1 MKIEKKSLTIGVLIG
16 FCGTLFLSY
25 FLGNV
30 DTKFEIKTGHDKVIS
45 DFAKSIDVKL
55 EKIVKNDLEKTNI
68 FVTAKG
74 NVSKTDIDQELD
86 KIFKSNNID
95 KNDPNLN
102 IEIRINNYYNIY

>member
-16 FCGTLFLSY
+16 FFGTLFLFY

-55 EKIVKNDLEKTNI
+55 EKIVKND
-68 FVTAKG
+68 
-74 NVSKTDIDQELD
+74 S
-86 KIFKSNNID
+86 
-95 KNDPNLN
+95 NLN
-102 IEIRINNYYNIY
+102 IEIRINNYNNIN